1 MVSYLTFVVIFQV
14 KCLENGEISVSQI
27 IFCCPKRYMILKKI
41 SFKMKILTFMYLT
54 SVNREMEQFSK
65 YVEIKKK
72 GGGDSVRHEKNILS
86 PPPHLKLHCYELKQ
100 SRVLTAK
107 GQNSSLF

>member
-1 MVSYLTFVVIFQV
+1 MFR
-14 KCLENGEISVSQI
+14 
-27 IFCCPKRYMILKKI
+27 KRRNFRKSNHILLSKKVYDFKKI

-72 GGGDSVRHEKNILS
+72 GGGT
-86 PPPHLKLHCYELKQ
+86 Q
-100 SRVLTAK
+100 
-107 GQNSSLF
+107 